1 MAQWSGSF
9 GSGPAFDYIV
19 DINEVGR
26 TASNATL
33 RVQLRLKLHGSNSST
48 FFGYPIDW
56 YCASSGVNSGW
67 QQVKTSARW
76 YGGQDYRSYVA
87 DLTIPADN
95 SSKTV
100 GVNVQTR
107 TPGYNLSTGAVN
119 LNYDFTIS
127 SRNSPPYWT
136 ADDMH
141 INCWDQ
147 DIKYDAIIPENTST
161 LTVTCPTAN
170 DNEKGGN
177 INYDIHRY
185 VNGNYSAQTK
195 VGGSGRS
202 GGDNIGQWGAGTV
215 FKYEGRI
222 NDGELWGDSR
232 WSWTYTKNRFSPATV
247 GNVQKINANQNT
259 FSFTAFT
266 ARNQGGICNNSYG
279 YRITS
284 LTPGVNIY
292 GNREVGRDAQQD
304 VYFTLGVK
312 NNGGTEPTNP
322 HWLDANEIKN
332 YLASS
337 GYNGTIRLRIESWN
351 SYGSSGNADFNVEVD
366 LRKDLGYCT
375 ITHTAGWIAHKG
387 TNYYLPAYKA
397 IDLSWTAVT
406 DPMGGTIEY
415 DVLYQIGDGA
425 WTFLGSAG
433 TARTYKASLA
443 TAIGNTAYD
452 KFRFI
457 IRAKTSY
464 GKQSDSG
471 GPNIALHSYNS
482 PTLRISKI
490 ERNKDNAKITGS
502 LQINTTIPGGTPT
515 LANYSLN
522 SGSQTSFLS
531 SINPGGGN
539 PFNFT
544 FTTSSLNMSNSYAL
558 SLTGSDSIKDAITAA
573 GISISYGTT
582 TTNIPV
588 YIPTV
593 SLRKHGVG
601 IGASADTDAVLTV
614 GGRIKVNGH
623 KIDGLTQG
631 MFAYGQEMTQDEEF
645 AFGMNN
651 IGVYNNLG
659 NGNVVIERVA
669 DSTAPN
675 STKMALKITNKGD
688 ATPGYGGFLWSHSTY
703 ANGIFTYAITAKIPS
718 GKEIVFAANAFGEGS
733 KFEWLTPTV
742 GTDKYE
748 TYIGKATC
756 GTSGDFSTIGF
767 FYIKGGSANFSWYI
781 ARANYWDNT
790 RQSGTLRLKTVTI
803 DGNAAVTSFWTARD
817 TLCMAGKIETMLSS
831 NIMFDG
837 ANYIHIDKD
846 KPASQIIMHGNGYP
860 MYRWSDRGDSQYG
873 VPQFSAGYD
882 VLTSYY
888 KQQVMMQRGAG
899 QDANKDFN
907 NLTDTGIYDTYMNGM
922 TNRPPN
928 MYEFGLLLVFNS
940 NGVVGQIWMP
950 HSGSHSLHYRVRW
963 NNGVWTNWANVGWSQ

>member
-1 MAQWSGSF
+1 MAQWSGQF

-33 RVQLRLKLHGSNSST
+33 RVQLRLKLHGSNSAT

-76 YGGQDYRSYVA
+76 YGGQDYRSYTA

-95 SSKTV
+95 SAKTV

-119 LNYDFTIS
+119 LNYNFTIS

-136 ADDMH
+136 ANDMH

-170 DNEKGGN
+170 DNENGGN

-292 GNREVGRDAQQD
+292 GNREVGRDAQENI
-304 VYFTLGVK
+304 YFALGIK
-312 NNGGTEPTNP
+312 NNGGAEPTNP

-337 GYNGTIRLRIESWN
+337 GYTGTIRLRVESWN
-351 SYGSSGNADFNVEVD
+351 AYGSSGNADFNVEVD
-366 LRKDLGYCT
+366 LRKDLGFCT
-375 ITHTAGWIAHKG
+375 ITHTSGWVAHKG
-387 TNYYLPAYKA
+387 TNYYLPAYKP

-406 DPMGGTIEY
+406 DPMGGTVEY

-433 TARTYKASLA
+433 TARTYRASLA
-443 TAIGNTAYD
+443 TAIGNVSHD

-457 IRAKTSY
+457 IRARTTY

-482 PTLRISKI
+482 PTLRVTKI

-502 LQINTTIPGGTPT
+502 LQINTTVPGGTPS

-522 SGSQTSFLS
+522 SGGQTSFLS
-531 SINPGGGN
+531 AINQGGGN
-539 PFNFT
+539 PFSFV
-544 FTTSSLNMSNSYAL
+544 FTTTAL
-558 SLTGSDSIKDAITAA
+558 SMSTSYTLTLTGSDSIKDALTAA
-573 GISISYGTT
+573 GVSISYGTA

-593 SLRKHGVG
+593 SLRKHGIG
-601 IGASADTDAVLTV
+601 IGATADTDATLTV
-614 GGRIKVNGH
+614 GGRIKINGH
-623 KIDGLTQG
+623 KLDGLTQS
-631 MFAYGQEMTQDEEF
+631 MFSYGQEMTQDEEF
-645 AFGMNN
+645 AFGLNKL
-651 IGVYNNLG
+651 GVYNNTG
-659 NGNVVIERVA
+659 NGNVVIERVV
-669 DSTAPN
+669 DNTAPN
-675 STKMALKITNKGD
+675 STKMALKVTNKGT
-688 ATPGYGGFLWSHSTY
+688 ASPGHGGVSWQNYTY
-703 ANGIFTYAITAKIPS
+703 SNGVYTYIITAKIPS
-718 GKEIVFAANAFGEGS
+718 GKEIVFAGNTFGDGS
-733 KFEWLTPTV
+733 KFEWLTPNG

-748 TYIGKATC
+748 TYIGRATC
-756 GTSGDFSTIGF
+756 GATGTFNTIGY
-767 FYIKGGSANFSWYI
+767 FYINGGSGGFSWYI

-803 DGNAAVTSFWTARD
+803 DGNAAVTSFWSERD
-817 TLCMAGKIETMLSS
+817 TLVVAGKKETMLSN

-837 ANYIHIDKD
+837 VNYIHIDKT
-846 KPASQIIMHGNGYP
+846 KGASQIIMHDNGFP
-860 MYRWSDRGDSQYG
+860 MYRWSNQGTADYG
-873 VPQFSAGYD
+873 VAQFSSGYEVLTEHPDQGVIKSKPYFQEINRDLNNIIEPGTYPGILTNCSNKPPVGYD
-882 VLTSYY
+882 F
-888 KQQVMMQRGAG
+888 GA
-899 QDANKDFN
+899 
-907 NLTDTGIYDTYMNGM
+907 
-922 TNRPPN
+922 
-928 MYEFGLLLVFNS
+928 LLVFTS
-940 NGVVGQIWMP
+940 MGFVIQIWIP
-950 HSGSHSLHYRVRW
+950 HHSSKLCYRLRW
-963 NNGVWTNWANVGWSQ
+963 GDGNWGGWQATQ